1 MMCASRCQRLG
12 NSSFFIRYQTIL
24 PTYRGFS
31 YKICFE
37 PQKCQEDTKG
47 LSQKE

>member
-1 MMCASRCQRLG
+1 MNPEDFREV
-12 NSSFFIRYQTIL
+12 FKEKTK
-24 PTYRGFS
+24 TKRGVS

-37 PQKCQEDTKG
+37 PQKYQEDTKG